1 MKEEVT
7 KKFITIQILSE
18 NSILF
23 HLNNSVNKKN
33 HIVVIEKLLIKF
45 IHISHFIFYFY
56 EKFCNIL

>member
-23 HLNNSVNKKN
+23 HLNNSVNKN
-33 HIVVIEKLLIKF
+33 HVVVIEKLLIKF
-45 IHISHFIFYFY
+45 IHIFHIFYFY

>member
-1 MKEEVT
+1 MKEEIT

-23 HLNNSVNKKN
+23 HLNNSVNKN
-33 HIVVIEKLLIKF
+33 HVVVIENFLIKF